1 MKPATPA
8 TRHTHVLRVYLAA
21 DGWRWRLVAMNGKTV
36 ADSAEAYARKR
47 NAEKAAASL
56 AAAVIRLEVQDTPPP
71 KPPRRVKGKFAPVGK
86 GKPTK
91 LRLRISP
98 VLGSQ

>member
-1 MKPATPA
+1 MMNPAAAA

-21 DGWRWRLVAMNGKTV
+21 DGWRWRLIAMNGKTV

-56 AAAVIRLEVQDTPPP
+56 AAAVIRLDVDETPAA
-71 KPPRRVKGKFAPVGK
+71 KRVRVAGGKLA
-86 GKPTK
+86 
-91 LRLRISP
+91 
-98 VLGSQ
+98 GSKKAAA